1 MKAWKTVSLPT
12 TASRE
17 GGILEEE
24 LNARYEHL
32 QRGTTLTNFGPVF
45 DMFAEPLERLRGRQQ
60 VVLRMK
66 GGMEELT
73 L

>member
-1 MKAWKTVSLPT
+1 MKAWKTVSLPM

-17 GGILEEE
+17 GGILEE
-24 LNARYEHL
+24 LNARYEYL
-32 QRGTTLTNFGPVF
+32 QRGSTLTNFGPVF